1 MKICS
6 SQKDSQALGETCTIF
21 HMALIICS
29 KWTVVVLCKG
39 VSEFL
44 QHKFQEKAVHPRGHQ
59 MTAPEL
65 MLSAAVQP
73 HR

>member
-39 VSEFL
+39 VFEFL
-44 QHKFQEKAVHPRGHQ
+44 LHKFQE
-59 MTAPEL
+59 
-65 MLSAAVQP
+65 
-73 HR
+73 